1 MQAMVIISNVWNS
14 ERDKECFEEAFNF
27 DLSMEKPNVGKQI
40 NKNQALIFIFGISR
54 AVNPIVL

>member
-1 MQAMVIISNVWNS
+1 MVIIDNVWNS

-27 DLSMEKPNVGKQI
+27 DFSMDRPHVGKQI
-40 NKNQALIFIFGISR
+40 NKNQALIFILGIYR